1 MGLYKYHRKLDTHD
15 IDILL
20 TKGNWKLVLCKLCSS
35 ILGLLLLYKHAHKRA
50 TYVRLETLCLQ
61 IPIETGGDSCRV
73 QIGRGSGITT

>member
-1 MGLYKYHRKLDTHD
+1 MGLYKYHRKLDTQIKLD

-50 TYVRLETLCLQ
+50 TYVRLETL
-61 IPIETGGDSCRV
+61 
-73 QIGRGSGITT
+73 